1 MMLGLNSGTGVALL
15 LMWAS
20 CVVTALHLPDEKLS
34 LAKVKVVVC
43 TNNSDCRPFQECLE
57 GVCSP
62 ARPIPVGLKCT
73 DDTDCRGHR
82 KCCDGVCR
90 KGCEEVEIKCIN
102 DIYCPHRLKCC
113 DDGVCRMACE
123 KPGPALCCP
132 QNEPGHLG
140 VCAELCEDNDDCPGG
155 ELCCSNGCGHECT
168 ISYKN
173 CTWIEPLTV
182 VVG

>member
-1 MMLGLNSGTGVALL
+1 MMLGLNSGTRVALL

-62 ARPIPVGLKCT
+62 AHPIP
-73 DDTDCRGHR
+73 
-82 KCCDGVCR
+82 
-90 KGCEEVEIKCIN
+90 VEIKCIN

>member
-20 CVVTALHLPDEKLS
+20 CVVTALHLPDESAELS

-62 ARPIPVGLKCT
+62 ARPIPV
-73 DDTDCRGHR
+73 
-82 KCCDGVCR
+82 
-90 KGCEEVEIKCIN
+90 EIKCIN
-102 DIYCPHRLKCC
+102 DIYCPPRLKCC
-113 DDGVCRMACE
+113 DGVCRMACK

-132 QNEPGHLG
+132 QNEPGQLG

-155 ELCCSNGCGHECT
+155 GLCCSNGCGHECT
-168 ISYKN
+168 SYKN